1 MYPRTSFDRSWSKL
15 LQVIMV
21 ANMQTQT
28 DKQTDRQTETYQEH
42 YNTLRRRFASAHCEH
57 NIRKLYLNYHKTAVD
72 WHNNIDCKSFEMLAF
87 VAHNETENLNQN
99 RKLFRK
105 LEKTE
110 QIMNGMK
117 DREVLIYLQTEIKT
131 LFLLSFLI
139 RTATTVVGGHS
150 TVCPRWLQFHIQ
162 SSVSS
167 VAAARR
173 RWCIKTDIT
182 ARLSTAPDNR
192 AHLSHGSLQARRQW
206 FVLSLGWVIL
216 YQSH

>member
-1 MYPRTSFDRSWSKL
+1 
-15 LQVIMV
+15 MV

-150 TVCPRWLQFHIQ
+150 MPSVTPISHPIQ
-162 SSVSS
+162 REQCRS
-167 VAAARR
+167 R
-173 RWCIKTDIT
+173 
-182 ARLSTAPDNR
+182 
-192 AHLSHGSLQARRQW
+192 
-206 FVLSLGWVIL
+206 
-216 YQSH
+216 